1 MSESYSQQEFYNNP
15 CREMMMR
22 IHGGFEGDAP
32 PGCDDSNGGMLAE
45 MVDNYRSA
53 WRKSAAQVL
62 EEQIQASSYGGR
74 SWPQKDNPLS
84 LNQALPLMNLIHVKP
99 SSPES
104 NLIHQGFQVVS
115 PLITMEEAHQGLSL
129 SLKMEEFQTR
139 NGGINNNYYTNQ
151 ELLPLGTHFLEEPR
165 REIEVMNVMQVR
177 HPRYLKAAQELL
189 QEFCCLGRELHF
201 KNGGRVKKR
210 SGSGNP
216 SCGDTETGNSP
227 AAERPPLSAAERSEI
242 QRKKIKLLAMLEE
255 VEDRYVRYREQMGVM
270 VSSFDSVMGCGAAAP
285 YMGFAQTA
293 MSRHF
298 RCLKDGIVSQ
308 LRETY
313 RALGEKKQGGVAGSY
328 GLTKGETP
336 RLKLLDQKLRQQKGA
351 LNQMGMLLDSEPW
364 RPQRGLPDRSVNVLR
379 SWLFEHF
386 LNPYPSEA
394 DKVLLSRQ
402 TGLSKNQV
410 SNWFINA
417 RVRLWKPMVEEMYE
431 QETKE
436 EENAQTPMPRDDDDD
451 NSKEIT
457 ATTSTTPTTTT
468 TLPSAAATKR
478 CQFNAT
484 ENDSSRTN
492 IINNYAAQ
500 YAASGNQVTM
510 INGNTAAVPPPVSL
524 SFAAAAAPVVD
535 CGGGFGTPATGDV
548 SLTLGLRHPENSVTI
563 TNFGAY

>member
-1 MSESYSQQEFYNNP
+1 MSSESYSQEFYNNP

-32 PGCDDSNGGMLAE
+32 PHSHGGMLVE

-62 EEQIQASSYGGR
+62 EEEQIQASSYGGR
-74 SWPQKDNPLS
+74 SWPHKDPLS

-115 PLITMEEAHQGLSL
+115 PMITMEAHQGLSL

-139 NGGINNNYYTNQ
+139 NGGINNNYYPNQ
-151 ELLPLGTHFLEEPR
+151 ELLPMGTHFLEG
-165 REIEVMNVMQVR
+165 EILSRQEVNIMQVR
-177 HPRYLKAAQELL
+177 HSRYLKPAQELL
-189 QEFCCLGRELHF
+189 QEFCCLGREFHF
-201 KNGGRVKKR
+201 KNGGRVKKK

-216 SCGDTETGNSP
+216 SSGDTETGDSP
-227 AAERPPLSAAERSEI
+227 VERPPLSGAERSEF

-255 VEDRYVRYREQMGVM
+255 VEDRYVRYREQMRVI

-285 YMGFAQTA
+285 YMGFAQAA

-298 RCLKDGIVSQ
+298 RCLKDSIVSQ

-313 RALGEKKQGGVAGSY
+313 RALGEKQLGVSGSF

-336 RLKLLDQKLRQQKGA
+336 RLKVLDQKLRQQKA
-351 LNQMGMLLDSEPW
+351 LNQMGMVLDSEPW
-364 RPQRGLPDRSVNVLR
+364 RPQRGLPERSVNVLR

-436 EENAQTPMPRDDDDD
+436 EEGGGEEINAHTPMLRDDD
-451 NSKEIT
+451 NNNTKEIT
-457 ATTSTTPTTTT
+457 ATTSPTTTKPTT

-492 IINNYAAQ
+492 IINNYAPQ
-500 YAASGNQVTM
+500 YASGNQITM
-510 INGNTAAVPPPVSL
+510 IRNTAAVPPLSPV
-524 SFAAAAAPVVD
+524 AGTPHNWPGQVVD

-548 SLTLGLRHPENSVTI
+548 SLTLGLRHPENSVNV
-563 TNFGAY
+563 TNFGGY